1 MAAAAMEIKE
11 AAHRGVLDGD
21 GGVWVGGMHGCAS
34 GTPLSGRYTP
44 DGRCSIVYG
53 SYSSS
58 SGGFS
63 SMDGMDGMDGNC
75 SPPYGGCSMLD
86 GDDSSTGR
94 WLDGS
99 SNMVE
104 GITVGRCWARESAA

>member
-1 MAAAAMEIKE
+1 MAAAAMEMKE

-21 GGVWVGGMHGCAS
+21 GGIWVGGMRGCAS
-34 GTPLSGRYTP
+34 GTPLSGCYTP
-44 DGRCSIVYG
+44 DGRCSMVYS
-53 SYSSS
+53 SYSSP
-58 SGGFS
+58 SGGCS
-63 SMDGMDGMDGNC
+63 STDGMDGSC
-75 SPPYGGCSMLD
+75 SPLDGGCSMLD

-104 GITVGRCWARESAA
+104 GITVGRRRASGSAA

>member
-1 MAAAAMEIKE
+1 MAAAAMEMKE
-11 AAHRGVLDGD
+11 AAHQGVLDGD
-21 GGVWVGGMHGCAS
+21 GGIWVGGMRGCAS
-34 GTPLSGRYTP
+34 GTPLSGCYTP
-44 DGRCSIVYG
+44 DGRCSMVYG

-58 SGGFS
+58 SSGCS
-63 SMDGMDGMDGNC
+63 STDGLDGSC
-75 SPPYGGCSMLD
+75 SPLDGGCSMLD

-104 GITVGRCWARESAA
+104 GILVGGRWASGSAA